1 MDNEFIKLWVHECG
15 SLLAGSAP
23 VDESHKVLLCSHTS
37 SSNCSMEP
45 CISLVCLVF
54 AVYTESWETMP
65 CVYAKSI
72 HSDCSV
78 PAKWNAQ
85 IRSIKMPKQQ
95 QNIKCPDC
103 KNMYTV
109 VMYTINR
116 DCNCLY
122 GSLSAGSALVEEA
135 TPLVAYLFY
144 WKLLCFGLL
153 TFEMYLR

>member
-1 MDNEFIKLWVHECG
+1 MW

-37 SSNCSMEP
+37 SSDCSMES
-45 CISLVCLVF
+45 CISSLCLVF
-54 AVYTESWETMP
+54 AVHMESWETMP

-72 HSDCSV
+72 NPHCSV

-95 QNIKCPDC
+95 QNIKCPIANC

-109 VMYTINR
+109 VICTINR
-116 DCNCLY
+116 DCDPQY
-122 GSLSAGSALVEEA
+122 GSLSVGSTLVEEA
-135 TPLVAYLFY
+135 SPLVAYEFY
-144 WKLLCFGLL
+144 WK
-153 TFEMYLR
+153 